1 VGLRPGRKRK
11 LGVSPGEQRR
21 ALILIV
27 CIACVPLLGTVAVVV
42 STTGSDLSD
51 LAPLT
56 PRAGEYLVLDWSAL
70 QRDRPHAMVAGHE
83 FAAFNGVAVQA
94 LGYMT
99 DGDRPLTKGEK
110 VRDFFLLPDSGNLI
124 HPAHRFGDQ
133 MIAVHLREG
142 DPIAFSPMALVWVW
156 GTLQASAGD
165 PAGAKPLYALDQVR
179 SQPADKAEIRKYF
192 VFRQ

>member
-1 VGLRPGRKRK
+1 V
-11 LGVSPGEQRR
+11 
-21 ALILIV
+21 
-27 CIACVPLLGTVAVVV
+27 CVPLLGTVAVVL
-42 STTGSDLSD
+42 SSGDSDLSD
-51 LAPLT
+51 LAPAN
-56 PRAGEYLVLDWSAL
+56 PRAGDHLVLDWSVL
-70 QRDRPHAMVAGHE
+70 QRDRPHAMIAGHE
-83 FAAFNGVAVQA
+83 FAAFNGAAVQA

-99 DGDRPLTKGEK
+99 DGDRPLAKNER
-110 VRDFFLLPDSGNLI
+110 VRDFVLLPDSGNLI

-165 PAGAKPLYALDQVR
+165 PAGSKPLYALDQAR
-179 SQPADKAEIRKYF
+179 SQPADKAEIHKYF

>member
-1 VGLRPGRKRK
+1 MGLRPGRRRK
-11 LGVSPGEQRR
+11 LSVSPREQQRT
-21 ALILIV
+21 LILIV

-70 QRDRPHAMVAGHE
+70 QHDRPHAMVAGTG
-83 FAAFNGVAVQA
+83 FAVFNGAAAQA

-99 DGDRPLTKGEK
+99 DG
-110 VRDFFLLPDSGNLI
+110 NQ
-124 HPAHRFGDQ
+124 GD
-133 MIAVHLREG
+133 AVS
-142 DPIAFSPMALVWVW
+142 FSPMALVWVW

-165 PAGAKPLYALDQVR
+165 PAGSKPLYALDQAHLR
-179 SQPADKAEIRKYF
+179 PADKAEIHKYF
-192 VFRQ
+192 AVRQ

>member
-1 VGLRPGRKRK
+1 VGQRPGRKRK
-11 LGVSPGEQRR
+11 LSVSPGEQRR
-21 ALILIV
+21 TLILIV

-70 QRDRPHAMVAGHE
+70 QHDRPHAMVAGTG
-83 FAAFNGVAVQA
+83 FAVFNGAAAQA

-99 DGDRPLTKGEK
+99 DGNRPIAKGEI
-110 VRDFFLLPDSGNLI
+110 VRDFVLLPDRGNLV

-133 MIAVHLREG
+133 MIAIHLREG
-142 DPIAFSPMALVWVW
+142 DAVSFSPMALVWVW

-165 PAGAKPLYALDQVR
+165 PAGSKPLYALDQAHLR
-179 SQPADKAEIRKYF
+179 PADKAEIHKYF
-192 VFRQ
+192 AVRQ